1 MSTLFSRTLLRR
13 RGRLVGNSY
22 LLKRHLAQRWAVRQG
37 NSDKLFTLRAWRPF
51 NFVQDRHGAM
61 KIF

>member
-13 RGRLVGNSY
+13 RGRLVGNPCS
-22 LLKRHLAQRWAVRQG
+22 LKQHLAQRRTVRQG

-51 NFVQDRHGAM
+51 NFVQDRLGAM